1 MWDLYLNWLRS
12 LQSSWIAFSVVGIG
26 GLFVLSV
33 LAYLAVG
40 KLERSLVRRGIWPK
54 RFNFVAEFFLSVEAF
69 LLSLAVF
76 LVPAAAE
83 VPKPVESVLYSCAR
97 AGMIASVAAMLL
109 KSVDVLVKGYLRRL
123 QLTKADNLRER
134 RIATKVE
141 YLERIIDVV
150 IIVVAV
156 ALILTGFERF
166 RRIGGSLLASAGLA
180 SLILGF
186 AAQRSLANLIAGFQI
201 AFTQPIRI
209 GDAVLVENEWGE
221 IEEINLTYVVV
232 RIWDLRRLVLPIT
245 YFLEK
250 PFQNWTRTSA
260 DLVGS
265 VILPLDYSVPVE
277 VLRAE
282 LTRILQASPLW
293 DGKTNVV
300 QVTDATDRSVVVRL
314 LVSGRSSGQTFDLRC
329 EVREKLIHYL
339 QRHYP
344 NALPRLRLD
353 APVRETERA
362 PVPGPAFGAAAP
374 QSGQA

>member
-1 MWDLYLNWLRS
+1 MWHLYLNWLQS
-12 LQSSWIAFSVVGIG
+12 LTGSWLAFSVVSLG
-26 GLFVLSV
+26 GLLAVSA
-33 LAYLAVG
+33 LAYYAVER
-40 KLERSLVRRGIWPK
+40 LERHLIRQGYWPSH
-54 RFNFVAEFFLSVEAF
+54 FSFVSKFFLSVEAF
-69 LLSLAVF
+69 LLSLALMFVPTVVT
-76 LVPAAAE
+76 VPATI
-83 VPKPVESVLYSCAR
+83 VPIIYGVAR
-97 AGMIASVAAMLL
+97 AGIIASAAAMVL
-109 KSVDVLVKGYLRRL
+109 KALDILVKGYLRRL
-123 QLTKADNLRER
+123 ELHKADNLRER

-141 YLERIIDVV
+141 YVEKIVDVLV
-150 IIVVAV
+150 IVVAM
-156 ALILTGFERF
+156 ALFLMGFERF

-260 DLVGS
+260 ALVGA
-265 VILPLDYSVPVE
+265 VLLPLDYSVPVE

-300 QVTDATDRSVVVRL
+300 QVIDATDRGVVVRA
-314 LVSGRSSGQTFDLRC
+314 LVSARNSGQTFDLRC

-344 NALPRLRLD
+344 HALPRLRLD
-353 APVRETERA
+353 AVVA
-362 PVPGPAFGAAAP
+362 DPGPNLGTAASSRAAP